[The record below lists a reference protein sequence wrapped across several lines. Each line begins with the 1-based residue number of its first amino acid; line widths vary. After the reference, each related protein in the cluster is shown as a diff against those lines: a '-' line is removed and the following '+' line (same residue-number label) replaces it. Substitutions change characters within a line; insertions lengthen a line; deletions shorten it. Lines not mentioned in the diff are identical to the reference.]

1 MCIYPWKK
9 LNINTTRSTI
19 RKEMEVRPS
28 SLLLS
33 LSLSFPGL
41 VTGVVTTPSLP
52 ARPPKEKNKTKW
64 AITGYNKGHL
74 PARRAERH
82 WREPK
87 PMYMCVCVRAHA
99 SFEEFFPFRIK
110 RKKGS
115 GNGSKHIV
123 LYYIT
128 LHCITSRYTTLLH
141 VTSAQLIPSVSASLS
156 YIASLTSFKR
166 ETNNKHTF
174 ANKIG
179 RRRRKEWKERW
190 GQNENKKN

>member
-9 LNINTTRSTI
+9 LNIDTTRSTI

-87 PMYMCVCVRAHA
+87 PMYMCVCARAR
-99 SFEEFFPFRIK
+99 FFWRIFSLSNKTKK
-110 RKKGS
+110 RLREWVEA
-115 GNGSKHIV
+115 HCII
-123 LYYIT
+123 LHYIT
-128 LHCITSRYTTLLH
+128 LHHVTLHYTSSRYIGPTDSVCVSQPELH
-141 VTSAQLIPSVSASLS
+141 CLPD
-156 YIASLTSFKR
+156 
-166 ETNNKHTF
+166 
-174 ANKIG
+174 
-179 RRRRKEWKERW
+179 
-190 GQNENKKN
+190 